1 MSSKEERCEYLDDM
15 CETMWRVEDYDN
27 FECIYTLLEE
37 ARDKAECLID
47 IDSRNGVY
55 VYTLLFDYLAKISGI
70 RNQAKV
76 IADEL
81 ESLRDDVEMEK
92 E

>member
-37 ARDKAECLID
+37 ARDKAECLMD

-55 VYTLLFDYLAKISGI
+55 VYTLLFDYLSKISGI

-92 E
+92 K

>member
-1 MSSKEERCEYLDDM
+1 M
-15 CETMWRVEDYDN
+15 
-27 FECIYTLLEE
+27 
-37 ARDKAECLID
+37 D

-55 VYTLLFDYLAKISGI
+55 VYTLLFDYLAKISGV

-76 IADEL
+76 ITDEL
-81 ESLRDDVEMEK
+81 ERLRDDVEMEK